1 MHPTATHKPAMFTRE
16 QVNYWET
23 LARVSVRRLFPMRSR
38 ADAQEAIHGLI
49 GTLRDAKRV
58 RAYRNF

>member
-1 MHPTATHKPAMFTRE
+1 MNTEKSAMFTRE
-16 QVNYWET
+16 QVEFYEN
-23 LARVSVRRLFPMRSR
+23 LATVSIRRLFPMRSR
-38 ADAQEAIHGLI
+38 ADATQAIRGWI

>member
-1 MHPTATHKPAMFTRE
+1 MHPSATIKPAMFTRE

-23 LARVSVRRLFPMRSR
+23 LARVSVRRLFPMRLR
-38 ADAQEAIHGLI
+38 ADAQEAIYGWI

>member
-1 MHPTATHKPAMFTRE
+1 MHQTATRKPAMFTRE

-38 ADAQEAIHGLI
+38 ADAQEAIRGWI